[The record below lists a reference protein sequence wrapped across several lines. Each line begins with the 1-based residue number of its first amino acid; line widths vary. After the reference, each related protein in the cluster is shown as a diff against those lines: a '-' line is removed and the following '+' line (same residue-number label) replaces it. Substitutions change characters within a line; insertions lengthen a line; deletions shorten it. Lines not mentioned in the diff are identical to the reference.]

1 MFAFT
6 VGALY
11 FVLRD
16 DYQSVLQSL
25 SRISV
30 GWAIALGAFIFI
42 YQLIIGWILT
52 KLTKTTTKEY
62 TFFQGLINALIA
74 SFSHGVMPVASGGQ
88 LFQLMV
94 FRNQKVKTSNA
105 VSVLWMDFIIYQFT
119 MCVTVLILIIVS
131 FDSFYSHNASLI
143 MFVVIGFAINCSII
157 LVLWGATRFTKLY
170 LWLSSRGIDI
180 ACKLRIIKDREK
192 ALKSLNEGIKSF
204 ETEGNNLKQH
214 KKLIFQITL
223 ANVLR
228 LAIFFVFPYVCA
240 LALHIDVSTK
250 YIIDIMAFSACIK
263 MITAV
268 TPIPG
273 DTGITELLF
282 TTIFASIFGDT
293 NAASVMILWRFFSY
307 YFIMIIGGVT
317 YNIFTNMYNNNSN

>member
-1 MFAFT
+1 MLTFT
-6 VGALY
+6 VVALY
-11 FVLRD
+11 FVLKD
-16 DYQSVLQSL
+16 DYKSVLQSL
-25 SRISV
+25 SKISY
-30 GWAIALGAFIFI
+30 GWAIALAIFIFI

-52 KLTKTTTKEY
+52 KLTKTTTNKY
-62 TFFQGLINALIA
+62 TYANGLINALIA

-88 LFQLMV
+88 IFQLMV

-105 VSVLWMDFIIYQFT
+105 ISVLWMDFIIYQFT
-119 MCVTVLILIIVS
+119 MCVTVFILIAARFS
-131 FDSFYSHNASLI
+131 TFYNSHSSLF
-143 MFVVIGFAINCSII
+143 MFVVIGFLINCSII

-180 ACKLRIIKDREK
+180 ACKMRIIKDREK
-192 ALKSLNEGIKSF
+192 AINTLNEGIHAF
-204 ETEGNNLKQH
+204 ETEGNKLKEQ
-214 KKLIFQITL
+214 KKLIAQVTL

-228 LAIFFVFPYVCA
+228 LSIFFVFPYVCA
-240 LALHIDVSTK
+240 LALHINVPIK
-250 YIIDIMAFSACIK
+250 YIFDIMAFTACIK

-282 TTIFASIFGDT
+282 TTIFATIFGDT

-307 YFIMIIGGVT
+307 YFIMIIGGIT
-317 YNIFTNMYNNNSN
+317 YNVFSNIHNKS